1 MKAILLA
8 TVSAIAIQPFVLFAW
23 FFLPALIAGSHI
35 SSSDLLGVPLFAAL
49 ISAPFVIVVGIPA
62 LLLLRHFKRLS
73 WWSLGMI
80 GLIVAALPVAV
91 YGWPEYAGSSIGG
104 NWYGTP
110 VEFVVNGQK
119 TLYGWL
125 NYAQSVVFFGL
136 HGFAGALAFF
146 FVWRLASSRGSELE
160 LHG

>member
-23 FFLPALIAGSHI
+23 FLLPALITDGHV
-35 SSSDLLGVPLFAAL
+35 SSSDLLGIPLFAAL
-49 ISAPFVIVVGIPA
+49 ISVPFVIVVGIPA
-62 LLLLRHFKRLS
+62 LLFLRHFKWLS
-73 WWSLGMI
+73 WWSLGMV
-80 GLIVAALPVAV
+80 GLAVAALPVAV

-110 VEFVVNGQK
+110 VEFVVNGKK
-119 TLYGWL
+119 TFYGWL

-136 HGFAGALAFF
+136 HGFVGALAFF
-146 FVWRLASSRGSELE
+146 FVWRRASSR
-160 LHG
+160 HQA